1 MAENEQGSTTD
12 ESPADVPG
20 VTPVP
25 DVPGVTPVPGLP
37 GPTGATGVTG
47 VTGAY
52 GEAKAREL
60 LRQFREDTGRDPAS
74 ATELAEWII
83 QRFR

>member
-47 VTGAY
+47 AY

>member
-12 ESPADVPG
+12 ESPA
-20 VTPVP
+20 

-47 VTGAY
+47 VTGVTGAY
-52 GEAKAREL
+52 GEAKARDL